1 MFSAAFLFYF
11 CISSVF
17 LEILSLNHSWM
28 RGIKDEVNDM
38 DKRFFKDFWNKR
50 SAWTFGL
57 CLTGVL
63 AIGSIVAVDKV
74 QQEPQD
80 QPDTVQEQAY
90 LEEGAEDIL
99 DPEDVNDTLLTD
111 LDEEEPTVY
120 EDEEINASAADYITA
135 ENTDS
140 ESTVDEGNPAVD
152 AVNEDTVDMEETAG
166 DNTDTASGQSAEEA
180 SAVPEED
187 TAEAAS
193 SNIISETDLL
203 AANVAFDS
211 EASTLL
217 WPAAGTILID
227 YSMDGSVYFP
237 TLNQYKY
244 NPALIISS
252 DAGNQVLSAARG
264 IVETIRTD
272 EVTGLT
278 MTVNIGNGYRLTYG
292 QLKEAA
298 VQEGN
303 VVEAGDVLGYV
314 SEPTR
319 YYVKE
324 GSNLYFEMTKD
335 GEPVDP
341 VLYLE

>member
-1 MFSAAFLFYF
+1 
-11 CISSVF
+11 
-17 LEILSLNHSWM
+17 
-28 RGIKDEVNDM
+28 M
-38 DKRFFKDFWNKR
+38 DKKFFKDFWNKR

-63 AIGSIVAVDKV
+63 VIGSIVAVDKI
-74 QQEPQD
+74 QQEEMN
-80 QPDTVQEQAY
+80 QPETVVEQAY
-90 LEEGAEDIL
+90 LEEDNDML
-99 DPEDVNDTLLTD
+99 NPEDVNDTLLSD
-111 LDEEEPTVY
+111 LEEESSVIEEGDDLSVSADGMVDSTVGETGY
-120 EDEEINASAADYITA
+120 DAEAADSSLESVSGSEPDEQTGAEASSMASA
-135 ENTDS
+135 
-140 ESTVDEGNPAVD
+140 
-152 AVNEDTVDMEETAG
+152 
-166 DNTDTASGQSAEEA
+166 
-180 SAVPEED
+180 ED

-193 SNIISETDLL
+193 ANVISESDLL
-203 AANVAFDS
+203 AANVSFDT
-211 EASTLL
+211 EANTLL

-244 NPALIISS
+244 NPALIIGSET
-252 DAGNQVLSAARG
+252 GNQVISSARG
-264 IVETIRTD
+264 IVENVKTD

-298 VQEGN
+298 VQEGDL
-303 VVEAGDVLGYV
+303 VEAGEVLGYV

-324 GSNLYFEMTKD
+324 GSNLFFEMTKD

>member
-1 MFSAAFLFYF
+1 
-11 CISSVF
+11 
-17 LEILSLNHSWM
+17 M

-63 AIGSIVAVDKV
+63 VIGSIVAVDKV
-74 QQEPQD
+74 QQKDQS
-80 QPDTVQEQAY
+80 QPDTVLEQAY
-90 LEEGAEDIL
+90 LEDGAEDIL

-111 LDEEEPTVY
+111 LDEEAAIVG
-120 EDEEINASAADYITA
+120 EDEEVNASSA
-135 ENTDS
+135 ENVIEENADSGSLISEGVSGTD
-140 ESTVDEGNPAVD
+140 EA
-152 AVNEDTVDMEETAG
+152 AAG
-166 DNTDTASGQSAEEA
+166 SEEA
-180 SAVPEED
+180 SGSSTEEAAGQSMEASADGAAAED

-193 SNIISETDLL
+193 ANIISESDLL
-203 AANVAFDS
+203 AANVAFDT

-244 NPALIISS
+244 NPALIIGSEV
-252 DAGNQVLSAARG
+252 GNQVVSAARG
-264 IVETIRTD
+264 IVESITTD

-278 MTVNIGNGYRLTYG
+278 MTVNIGNEYRLIYG
-292 QLKEAA
+292 QLKETA
-298 VQEGN
+298 VQEGD
-303 VVEAGDVLGYV
+303 VVEAGALLGYV

-341 VLYLE
+341 ILYLE

>member
-1 MFSAAFLFYF
+1 
-11 CISSVF
+11 
-17 LEILSLNHSWM
+17 M

-63 AIGSIVAVDKV
+63 VIGSIVAVDKV
-74 QQEPQD
+74 QQKNQD

-90 LEEGAEDIL
+90 MEDGAEDIL
-99 DPEDVNDTLLTD
+99 DPEDVNDTLLAG
-111 LDEEEPTVY
+111 LDEEAAVVG
-120 EDEEINASAADYITA
+120 EDEEVNASSAESIVQENADSGSLI
-135 ENTDS
+135 S
-140 ESTVDEGNPAVD
+140 EGVSGTEESEDGSEGISGSGVD
-152 AVNEDTVDMEETAG
+152 ASAD
-166 DNTDTASGQSAEEA
+166 QSADA
-180 SAVPEED
+180 SADNGAAVSVEDVED

-193 SNIISETDLL
+193 ANIISESDLL
-203 AANVAFDS
+203 AANVAFDT

-244 NPALIISS
+244 NPALIIGS
-252 DAGNQVLSAARG
+252 DVGNQVVSAARG
-264 IVETIRTD
+264 IVESISTD

-278 MTVNIGNGYRLTYG
+278 MTVNIGNDYRLIYG

-298 VQEGN
+298 AQEGDI
-303 VVEAGDVLGYV
+303 VEAGALLGYV

-341 VLYLE
+341 ILYLE